1 MEKIELDDKYKKQ
14 FRDILRR
21 AIEQLN
27 EYQSVKLS
35 DDGRQII
42 VRAFDSFEY
51 RISLNVTG
59 YEE

>member
-1 MEKIELDDKYKKQ
+1 MEKIELDDRYKKQ

-21 AIEQLN
+21 AIEELK
-27 EYQSVKLS
+27 EYRLVKLS

-42 VRAFDSFEY
+42 VKTYDSFEY